1 MVDECIS
8 RDVLTVDIIRR
19 FSARTRS
26 YELEGGKDSTEKNN
40 NSSDDAPIP
49 HKRVETLKKILKCRR
64 AAIDFD
70 KGIII
75 KTVCAKDFDIKKD
88 LLDKDK
94 KLYAN
99 ARVKPKDKKHRKRK
113 INNKENVNIYRPLA
127 LKLDVLE
134 SWASLLAALLG
145 S

>member
-1 MVDECIS
+1 M
-8 RDVLTVDIIRR
+8 
-19 FSARTRS
+19 
-26 YELEGGKDSTEKNN
+26 
-40 NSSDDAPIP
+40 
-49 HKRVETLKKILKCRR
+49 
-64 AAIDFD
+64 
-70 KGIII
+70 
-75 KTVCAKDFDIKKD
+75 CAKDFDIKKD